1 MRRYCLSKDYD
12 KAQFPRDEE
21 TKEQVEIKLEF
32 NDLEVLHVNDRDFT
46 VTLKMYLGVHWNEP
60 RVISI
65 GSQKDVETPLDL
77 SFLDY
82 VWLPDLEILHLKEIR
97 GYKVLKD
104 LAGIFFLNFLST
116 RTLSKLIKNHI
127 EIVGSNIHQFYR
139 ALDH

>member
-77 SFLDY
+77 SFLDH

-116 RTLSKLIKNHI
+116 RTLS
-127 EIVGSNIHQFYR
+127 
-139 ALDH
+139 